1 MQDIFFYL
9 CKLLNYLAIVKSFKK
24 VLISS
29 MLNRRHIR
37 IKVMQSLYA
46 MQQSNTDQIQSG
58 EKFLI
63 NSIENV
69 EDLYLLMLTT
79 LTEIRNKE
87 EEYQEVSQK
96 KHLATAEERNPNR
109 KFIDN
114 QVLNLLAQ
122 STSISNKLEERSIT
136 QWRVHDHYIQMLL
149 DELKS
154 SDLYKNYMSSKLQSF
169 EEDRKFVVSVFT
181 DIIAP
186 NEKIYEFFEDYKLTW
201 LDDLPVVNTLIQKQL
216 KQLKDDYSIFLVP
229 RIFKDLDDK
238 DFAINLY
245 RKTILNYDELAKE
258 YEDKTPNWDVDRI
271 AEIDTIILRMAIC
284 EMFKFSSIP
293 VKVSINEYL
302 EIAKEYST
310 PKSSIFINGILD
322 NISKLCQDNDKIK
335 KIGKGLL

>member
-1 MQDIFFYL
+1 
-9 CKLLNYLAIVKSFKK
+9 
-24 VLISS
+24 

-87 EEYQEVSQK
+87 EEYQEVSSK
-96 KHLATAEERNPNR
+96 KHLATAQERNPNR
-109 KFIDN
+109 KFIEN
-114 QVLNLLAQ
+114 KVLAILGQ
-122 STSISNKLEERSIT
+122 STSINTKLEERSIT
-136 QWRVHDHYIQMLL
+136 QWAVHDHYIQLLL
-149 DELKS
+149 DELKQ
-154 SDLYKNYMSSKLQSF
+154 SDLYKDYMANPEQSF
-169 EEDRKFVVSVFT
+169 DEDRKFVVKAFT

-186 NEKIYEFFEDYKLTW
+186 NEKIYEFFEDHKLTW
-201 LDDLPVVNTLIQKQL
+201 LDDLPVVNTLIKKQL
-216 KQLKDDYSIFLVP
+216 NQIKDDYSIFLVP

-238 DFAINLY
+238 DFAVN
-245 RKTILNYDELAKE
+245 LNYDEFAKE
-258 YEDKTPNWDVDRI
+258 YEDKTPNWDVERI
-271 AEIDTIILRMAIC
+271 AELDTIILRMAIC